1 MKNGLEEG
9 VLFWRCW
16 KKIGDYGEEEEKICT
31 FGLILQEAIDFGDG
45 SVESHDGE
53 AMISHVKNL
62 QAVSGSVYDCE
73 VST

>member
-1 MKNGLEEG
+1 M
-9 VLFWRCW
+9 VLKKGCYFGDVG